1 MALSIRDDSIIKVVQ
16 NIRHQGDVRQ
26 GTFKCSCMCLSPVN
40 QTFFKSP
47 RLWNK
52 FDLDWILGN
61 GDQLFK
67 FIYKFRYL
75 GIEDLSQEFFIEN
88 CSLNVELLKNMAGK
102 TTAGIYIQYIAEIVG
117 NVQQIQAGA
126 VLIINNYILG
136 LIYGNDSIYL
146 FDSKI

>member
-1 MALSIRDDSIIKVVQ
+1 
-16 NIRHQGDVRQ
+16 
-26 GTFKCSCMCLSPVN
+26 MCLSPVN

-88 CSLNVELLKNMAGK
+88 CSINVELLKNMAGK
-102 TTAGIYIQYIAEIVG
+102 TTAGIYIQYNAEIVG